1 MPLAAV
7 LWRGGISFGGVVS
20 FIFADLIILPILDI
34 YRKYYG
40 WRVMGYIL
48 LTFYVTMAAA
58 GYVVEFLFQALGI
71 IPQNRNVVAI
81 TEGVQWNYTS
91 ILNIIFLLLAA
102 ILVIRF
108 IRTGGIPMLRMMNT
122 PDVNAM
128 LVGATAT
135 TSQCRWGSLF
145 SGPGVTKEKRANTLS
160 YNVS

>member
-1 MPLAAV
+1 
-7 LWRGGISFGGVVS
+7 VVS

-71 IPQNRNVVAI
+71 IPQDRRVAAI

-122 PDVNAM
+122 PEQAM
-128 LVGATAT
+128 SHHHG
-135 TSQCRWGSLF
+135 
-145 SGPGVTKEKRANTLS
+145 
-160 YNVS
+160 